1 VEKCRDFYHLQHHVR
16 LCRSVGAGQILG
28 AGNRAAS
35 DRGTQPGYAD
45 SAVGDSRPRLYFVKV
60 PEGKI
65 VKNRVHLDI
74 MPNDRT
80 QDEEIARLIR
90 LGAIIVSDRRPDV
103 GWVIMA
109 DPGGNEFCVEISRA
123 ELDAALA
130 AESSG

>member
-1 VEKCRDFYHLQHHVR
+1 MPVIEEP
-16 LCRSVGAGQILG
+16 
-28 AGNRAAS
+28 
-35 DRGTQPGYAD
+35 QPGYPD

-90 LGAIIVSDRRPDV
+90 LGATIVSDRRPDV

-130 AESSG
+130 AEGSG